1 MIDCHSHIIFDVDD
15 GCELLEDSINTIK
28 NLNSIGFNKIVLTP
42 HYLKGSSFVKNN
54 QEKKEKLNILK
65 EKLKEEN
72 IDVELF
78 LGNEIYITDDIDDL
92 IIEKEATTM
101 NKSRYIL
108 IELPLYNKINNIEDT
123 LYELKIKGYI
133 PVIAHPERYLYFQKK
148 PKEINN
154 LLETGVL
161 FQSNYG
167 SIVGNYG
174 KDAMKLVEYL
184 LKKDMVTFMATD
196 IHRPNSS
203 IIENFP
209 LIKKKIVSIIGE
221 EKFNKISNDNILKMI
236 NDEKLED

>member
-15 GCELLEDSINTIK
+15 GCVLIEDSINTIK
-28 NLNSIGFNKIVLTP
+28 NLKSLGFNKIVVTP
-42 HYLKGSSFVKNN
+42 HYLKGSNFVKNN
-54 QEKKEKLNILK
+54 KEKKEKLNILK

-78 LGNEIYITDDIDDL
+78 LGNEIYIADDIDDL
-92 IIEKEATTM
+92 VMAKEATTI

-108 IELPLYNKINNIEDT
+108 IELPLYNKINNVEDT

-133 PVIAHPERYLYFQKK
+133 PVIAHPERYSYFQKSY
-148 PKEINN
+148 KEINN
-154 LLETGVL
+154 LLDIGVL

-167 SIVGNYG
+167 SIIGNYG
-174 KDAMKLVEYL
+174 KDAMKLIEYL
-184 LKKDMVTFMATD
+184 LKNDMVTFMATD

-236 NDEKLED
+236 NDEKIED

>member
-1 MIDCHSHIIFDVDD
+1 MIDCHSHIIYDVDD
-15 GCELLEDSINTIK
+15 GCVLIEDSINTIK
-28 NLNSIGFNKIVLTP
+28 NLKSLGFNKIVVTP
-42 HYLKGSSFVKNN
+42 HYLKGSNFVKNN
-54 QEKKEKLNILK
+54 KEKKEKLNILK

-78 LGNEIYITDDIDDL
+78 LGNEIYIVDDIDDL
-92 IIEKEATTM
+92 IMGKEATTI

-108 IELPLYNKINNIEDT
+108 IELPLYNKINNVEDT

-133 PVIAHPERYLYFQKK
+133 PVIAHPERYSYFQKNY
-148 PKEINN
+148 KEIDS
-154 LLETGVL
+154 LLEMGVL

-167 SIVGNYG
+167 SIIGNYG
-174 KDAMKLVEYL
+174 KDAIKLIEYL
-184 LKKDMVTFMATD
+184 LKNDMVTFMATD

-236 NDEKLED
+236 NDEEIED

>member
-15 GCELLEDSINTIK
+15 GCVLIEDSINTIK
-28 NLNSIGFNKIVLTP
+28 NLKSLGFNKIVVTP
-42 HYLKGSSFVKNN
+42 HYLKGSNFVKNN
-54 QEKKEKLNILK
+54 KEKKEKLNILK

-78 LGNEIYITDDIDDL
+78 IGNEIYIADDIDDL
-92 IIEKEATTM
+92 VMEKEATTI

-108 IELPLYNKINNIEDT
+108 IELPLYNKINNVEDT

-133 PVIAHPERYLYFQKK
+133 PVIAHPERYSYFQKNY
-148 PKEINN
+148 KEINS
-154 LLETGVL
+154 LLEMGVL

-167 SIVGNYG
+167 SIIGNYG
-174 KDAMKLVEYL
+174 KDAIKLIEYL
-184 LKKDMVTFMATD
+184 LKNDMVTFMATD

-236 NDEKLED
+236 NDEEIED

>member
-1 MIDCHSHIIFDVDD
+1 MIDCHSHIIYDVDD
-15 GCELLEDSINTIK
+15 GCVLIEDSINTIK
-28 NLNSIGFNKIVLTP
+28 NLKSLGFNKIVVTP
-42 HYLKGSSFVKNN
+42 HYLKGSNFVKNN
-54 QEKKEKLNILK
+54 KEKKEKLNILK

-78 LGNEIYITDDIDDL
+78 LGNEIYIADDIDDL
-92 IIEKEATTM
+92 IMGKEATTI

-133 PVIAHPERYLYFQKK
+133 PVIAHPERYSYFQKNY
-148 PKEINN
+148 KEINS
-154 LLETGVL
+154 LLEMGVL

-167 SIVGNYG
+167 SIIGNYG
-174 KDAMKLVEYL
+174 KDAIKLIEYL
-184 LKKDMVTFMATD
+184 LKNDMVTFMATD

-221 EKFNKISNDNILKMI
+221 EKFKKISNDNILKMI
-236 NDEKLED
+236 NDEEIED

>member
-1 MIDCHSHIIFDVDD
+1 MIDCHSHIIYDVDD
-15 GCELLEDSINTIK
+15 GCVLIEDSINTIK
-28 NLNSIGFNKIVLTP
+28 NLKSLGFNKIVVTP
-42 HYLKGSSFVKNN
+42 HYLKGSNFVKNN
-54 QEKKEKLNILK
+54 KEKKEKLNILK

-78 LGNEIYITDDIDDL
+78 LGNEIYIADDIDDL
-92 IIEKEATTM
+92 IMGKEATTI

-108 IELPLYNKINNIEDT
+108 IELPLYNKINNVEDT

-133 PVIAHPERYLYFQKK
+133 PVIAHPERYSYFQKNY
-148 PKEINN
+148 KEIDS
-154 LLETGVL
+154 LLEMGVL

-167 SIVGNYG
+167 SIIGNYG
-174 KDAMKLVEYL
+174 KDAIKLIEYL
-184 LKKDMVTFMATD
+184 LKNDMVTFMATD

-236 NDEKLED
+236 NDEEIED